1 MLFRVIGLLLLIF
14 LLASC
19 DEKVPDYIL
28 HRLPSGKKIKLIGVG
43 EVSCTGDNIAL
54 MLKYKTDY
62 NIGNSV
68 ALRRE
73 VEEIWQ
79 YFRAYVERAGF
90 KNAVIS
96 VDEPLRKKVIK
107 VNRSYNFAISKQ
119 PGTAWEF
126 SKPRRC
132 YDI

>member
-1 MLFRVIGLLLLIF
+1 MRFRVVGLLLLVFF
-14 LLASC
+14 LTSC
-19 DEKVPDYIL
+19 DEKVPDYVL
-28 HRLPSGKKIKLIGVG
+28 HKLPSGKKIKLIGV
-43 EVSCTGDNIAL
+43 EKVSCAGDNIAL

-62 NIGNSV
+62 NINNSI
-68 ALRRE
+68 ALHRE

-79 YFRAYVERAGF
+79 YFRADVERAGF

-96 VDEPLRKKVIK
+96 VDEPLRKRVIK
-107 VNRSYNFAISKQ
+107 VNCSYNFAISKQ

-126 SKPRRC
+126 SKPSRC

>member
-1 MLFRVIGLLLLIF
+1 MLFRFVGLFLLVF

-19 DEKVPDYIL
+19 DEQVPDYIL
-28 HRLPSGKKIKLIGVG
+28 HKLPSGKKIKLIGVG

-54 MLKYKTDY
+54 MLKYKSDY
-62 NIGNSV
+62 NIDNSV
-68 ALRRE
+68 AVRRE

-79 YFRAYVERAGF
+79 YFQADVERAGF

-96 VDEPLRKKVIK
+96 VDEPLRKRLIK
-107 VNRSYNFAISKQ
+107 ANCSYNFAISKQ
-119 PGTAWEF
+119 SGTAWEF

>member
-1 MLFRVIGLLLLIF
+1 MLFRLIGLFLLVF

-62 NIGNSV
+62 NIDNSV

-79 YFRAYVERAGF
+79 YFRADVERAGL

-96 VDEPLRKKVIK
+96 VDEPLRKRVTK
-107 VNRSYNFAISKQ
+107 VNCSYNFAVSKQ
-119 PGTAWEF
+119 SGAAWEF